1 MQYRRRYTHG
11 ATYFLT
17 VNLEN
22 RQSDLLIRHVDI
34 LRNAFK
40 TVKNKHPFDIDAV
53 VILPDHFHIVMTLPP
68 NDANYSTRIK
78 LIKYYFSLNVQKT
91 DEEYIS
97 KSRLS
102 KSERGIWQR
111 RFWEHQIRDETDY
124 FHHVNYVHINPLKHG
139 LVNRVQDWQYSSFHH
154 YVKNG
159 IFDINWAGEIEK

>member
-159 IFDINWAGEIEK
+159 IFDINWAG